1 MREKIKELLQ
11 RPPVVINIGLP
22 EFAENLQIQGV
33 DLIQVTWT
41 PPPPVDKEMLDLL
54 DKLL

>member
-11 RPPVVINIGLP
+11 KPPVVINIGLP